1 MLLPATPT
9 LTDDG
14 RGVLRGQDRPVTRLL
29 IRCPLELVDRCI
41 SLRAK
46 HWESRLVEL
55 NGKQALQ
62 QNAGEQAISMCRYQS
77 HANRQSNKGQYIQL
91 VLMGFTVLAFDQG
104 VDLHLV

>member
-41 SLRAK
+41 SLRGK
-46 HWESRLVEL
+46 HWEGRLMER

-62 QNAGEQAISMCRYQS
+62 QNAGEQAISMCTDINHTQTGKVI
-77 HANRQSNKGQYIQL
+77 KGNI
-91 VLMGFTVLAFDQG
+91 FN
-104 VDLHLV
+104 